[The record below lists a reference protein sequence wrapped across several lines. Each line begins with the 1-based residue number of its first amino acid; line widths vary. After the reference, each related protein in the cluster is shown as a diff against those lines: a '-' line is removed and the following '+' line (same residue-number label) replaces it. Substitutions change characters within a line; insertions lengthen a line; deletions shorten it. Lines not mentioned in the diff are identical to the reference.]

1 MNSDTSGLGPQM
13 LPQAMQIGGLRSHNE
28 ALNFYHCSV
37 QLACFF
43 SFQNLAASCCCLPV
57 QSAQQ
62 LHDAKKHTMA
72 QKDSSGSTHSV
83 EEVAGEQH
91 REDGDQQQAP
101 VQGSSVQLHWQ
112 HGIIGAGLRQCLQH
126 HW

>member
-43 SFQNLAASCCCLPV
+43 SFQNLVAAVVFLCSLHNSCMMLKSTRWLKKIL
-57 QSAQQ
+57 QAQRTQ
-62 LHDAKKHTMA
+62 LKK
-72 QKDSSGSTHSV
+72 
-83 EEVAGEQH
+83 
-91 REDGDQQQAP
+91 
-101 VQGSSVQLHWQ
+101 
-112 HGIIGAGLRQCLQH
+112 
-126 HW
+126 